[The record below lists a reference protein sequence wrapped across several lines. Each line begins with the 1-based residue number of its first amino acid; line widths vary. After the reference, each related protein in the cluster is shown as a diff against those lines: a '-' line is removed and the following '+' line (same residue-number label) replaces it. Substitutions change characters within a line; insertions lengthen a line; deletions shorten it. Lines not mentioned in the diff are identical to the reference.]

1 MASTLVPG
9 PPPDA
14 HSLHDAALRYLARY
28 AATQASLLRVLTRR
42 VDRWAHAAAAGPES
56 VAAAKDAA
64 RAVVVR
70 LVAAGAVDD
79 AAFAA
84 SRARS
89 LARAGRSR
97 RAIAAHLAARG
108 VPGTLTAASVPDDP
122 AAELAAALA
131 YVRRRRMG
139 PFRDPPDPQQRL
151 RDLGRLARAG
161 FDQDVSE
168 RALGMAADAA
178 ETLII
183 TARRL

>member
-1 MASTLVPG
+1 MPPTPVPG

-14 HSLHDAALRYLARY
+14 RSLHDAALRYLARY
-28 AATQASLLRVLTRR
+28 AATQISLLRVLTRR
-42 VDRWAHAAAAGPES
+42 VDRWAHAAAAEPE
-56 VAAAKDAA
+56 VTAAAKDAA
-64 RAVVVR
+64 RTVVSR

-97 RAIAAHLAARG
+97 RAISAHLASRG
-108 VPGTLTAASVPDDP
+108 VPGALTAASLPDDP

-139 PFRDPPDPQQRL
+139 VFRNPPDPEQRL
-151 RDLGRLARAG
+151 RDLARLARAG
-161 FDQDVSE
+161 FDQSVAE
-168 RALGMAADAA
+168 QALGMAADAA
-178 ETLII
+178 EALII
-183 TARRL
+183 AARRL